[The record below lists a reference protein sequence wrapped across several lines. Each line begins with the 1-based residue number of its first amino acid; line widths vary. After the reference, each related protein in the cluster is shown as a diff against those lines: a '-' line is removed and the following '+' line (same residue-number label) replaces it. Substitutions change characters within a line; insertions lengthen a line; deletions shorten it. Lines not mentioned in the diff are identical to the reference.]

1 MRRNFPL
8 AAVTI
13 HLVEERGIACT
24 SWIVVTRWRDR
35 FAAGGVGVAEHVFEI
50 GALEPGGWRFVAVT
64 IIQGHARS
72 VAPNEVGA
80 IGNRDMIGI
89 CPLQALGCFKRRRS
103 RTRRHC
109 GLLST
114 PRLNADV
121 LFAEDMIDGV
131 GRTGLRG
138 LRTATACSDVQRPC
152 SEPEVC
158 DDHHRGP
165 IASGTSRLP
174 FNALFK

>member
-13 HLVEERGIACT
+13 HLVEERGIART
-24 SWIVVTRWRDR
+24 SWIIFTRWRHR

-50 GALEPGGWRFVAVT
+50 GALEPGGWRFFAVT

-89 CPLQALGCFKRRRS
+89 CALQALACFQRRRS

-109 GLLST
+109 GPLST
-114 PRLNADV
+114 PRLNADF
-121 LFAEDMIDGV
+121 LFAEDMIPAV

-138 LRTATACSDVQRPC
+138 LRTATACSDVKCPC
-152 SEPEVC
+152 SEQQVC
-158 DDHHRGP
+158 DDHNRGP
-165 IASGTSRLP
+165 IASRTSRLP